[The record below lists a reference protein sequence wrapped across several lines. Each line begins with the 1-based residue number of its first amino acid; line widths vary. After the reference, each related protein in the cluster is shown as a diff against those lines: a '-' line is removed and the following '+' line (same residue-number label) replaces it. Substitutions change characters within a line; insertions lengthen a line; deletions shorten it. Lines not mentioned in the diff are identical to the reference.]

1 MKVDDAEQD
10 WLFYL
15 AQPNKLL
22 LDIEGLTISHQLE
35 LLKQSLSQAEISE
48 RKTSLTNCE
57 NNSVD
62 NFIGENETMNPDDI
76 FVESSRLFK
85 KSRVLDIMSL
95 QIAANLK
102 FNLNL
107 FRVISEMPVKLLARL
122 YRVLV
127 MNTSR
132 FSSVLQPLFEQATNK
147 ENIFIINPYGYY
159 TWSQLNPMTIY
170 GIMSYHIWCLHVS
183 HTSSM
188 LPHPFRNLTPIVS
201 GLTEVP
207 EVAFF
212 ADNRVE
218 VGVVLTRIQESVNQ
232 LNEINSLLDDLNI
245 ARPLPSVFST
255 QDSMFST
262 VFEPKNKSA
271 QEDQNHNGL
280 SDFVL
285 NNSIPLSK
293 SYLSASLNFVL
304 GRYAFQQQQ
313 FAQSQK
319 LFQIAYDEMLDQ
331 KFEYLDEAGA
341 TPKLLHAYLTACKSY
356 TSSECISDEF
366 SLFQSDN
373 QFLETFCRLL
383 EVNTLDS
390 HKDSINIFWIQPWD
404 TSSSKTSVNME
415 SKVCS
420 GILTT
425 IEDHLYQVLLNVDQ
439 FFIDDSSNPYVPIS
453 LGVRNKLE
461 SLCLKQLHNCISLLG
476 DTNDTTR
483 NIPSTKQSNH
493 TKKLLSND
501 KMSIFNSVHQLF
513 TKVHICNTVDRLM
526 SESIELPLS
535 LSTELLMNIPERNSE
550 SSTKKEHRSSSSLSS
565 SSLSS
570 SFSPPFIDVIIGR
583 EFLFDCLTSIIEKLS
598 TSKNPNLSSSSQ
610 FIVICQYV
618 RFLVQEGICLLGNLV
633 HKPLPKSNYELNSI
647 QKNYQDLLKTLVSHK
662 LMDFLPESC
671 RKYIQSI
678 SEAVNSRSSSETE
691 INSDLFCA
699 FIPDPLSDLPNL
711 DIDLDSNLHQ
721 MDSDGLNSPGLGFWA
736 NYEAYQNTG
745 SFRQQVSRGGSP
757 FGIVGDVDM
766 RSLANQ
772 SPSTSF
778 PHMSI
783 PQSHVTGGHG
793 PFVNQP
799 LQTLSRENPLVCD
812 LQVIRHLLITRNP
825 TDINMSVDYLL
836 RSGMTPTGILE
847 LNGSWLP
854 SLHYLASLEIVG
866 PHPTNENSS
875 TNSIDLLLSSS
886 GNIMWGITV
895 LIQLAKGSSIIR
907 HEISPF
913 TGARAFLLAAL
924 NNLASVNS
932 IIPPP
937 SSSSVNHVTTTSGHV
952 VGKQSRLC
960 DAFQWIRAGIRHELL
975 LADLLEFLNPS
986 SFNNFGGNS
995 NQSHSGTKSTLHP
1008 GQVSLNDLIRRVKIC
1023 LCYAAGLSSN
1033 ANSLETKMESMN
1045 LIALSKELITAATC
1059 FLLMV
1064 KECDF
1069 LYPMSI
1075 SSKSISLPSGS
1086 ISFRV
1091 ACAGSLDLIRILL
1104 HFHEVLHPS
1113 SSSHESS
1120 NSTTTSSSTTNAH
1133 VNSEKQNSNHPIK
1146 NILSATVKFGNA
1158 DRLKTVINEFYG
1170 LIIHGCLVS
1179 ANNSI
1184 DTINNL
1190 ALSGS
1195 EQSVLQQQHQRS
1207 SRNYHS
1213 DSLSNRS
1220 GISLPTLY
1228 IISEMLATIDE
1239 IALIMST
1246 VGLKFP
1252 LDNKRVLSNYPSIGL
1267 QLLDYLIIGFAQIT
1281 HQINGKFNLQILE
1294 QVINCFNPANNVE
1307 NIKNDEQMNEDTL
1320 TTTKGT
1326 TTTITTSTTN
1336 TSTDSHSTTKFR
1348 SSRWDKPKDNLS
1360 NTKKHN
1366 NSNKRYHSDSH
1377 ESVTLP
1383 FLDKQL
1389 WILDLETNSS
1399 ICGKSLCDHLNY
1411 FLNWALT
1418 VQPERIDWLIL
1429 RGEIEFFVKNY
1440 RQALSTYLEFGSIVT
1455 DAFSKNVLSVFF
1467 TKELVFRM
1475 MCCLQY
1481 LGLFY
1486 ESVVLSQFGPS
1497 SDESLMDNVIQ
1508 IINSLGENSNGWPI
1522 TQIDTFSTAVINQQ
1536 PCSFDDSTSP
1546 DCLRGSCGGSLLHTT
1561 LDCPDNLI
1569 PYLWNIRLL
1578 SALERSAS
1586 NRGALLQSTKFK
1598 ARINN
1603 PELNANNPDEILL
1616 ENRCALNLGYLRYL
1630 SNVYLI

>member
-1 MKVDDAEQD
+1 MKVDDVEQD

-22 LDIEGLTISHQLE
+22 SDIEGLTISHQLE

-48 RKTSLTNCE
+48 RKTSFTNCE

-62 NFIGENETMNPDDI
+62 NFIGENEIMNPDDI

-85 KSRVLDIMSL
+85 KSKVLDIMSL

-107 FRVISEMPVKLLARL
+107 FRVISEIPIKLLARL

-127 MNTSR
+127 MSTSK
-132 FSSVLQPLFEQATNK
+132 FSSVLQPLFEQAINK
-147 ENIFIINPYGYY
+147 ENIFTINPYGYY

-170 GIMSYHIWCLHVS
+170 GLMSYHIWCLHVS

-201 GLTEVP
+201 GLTEIP
-207 EVAFF
+207 EVVFF

-232 LNEINSLLDDLNI
+232 LNEINNLLDDLNI
-245 ARPLPSVFST
+245 ARPLPSVFSALN
-255 QDSMFST
+255 SMLPT
-262 VFEPKNKSA
+262 VFEPKIKSA
-271 QEDQNHNGL
+271 EDDRNDNSL
-280 SDFVL
+280 SNFVL

-313 FAQSQK
+313 FTQSQK
-319 LFQIAYDEMLDQ
+319 LFQIAYDEMQDQ

-341 TPKLLHAYLTACKSY
+341 TPKLLQAYLSACKSY
-356 TSSECISDEF
+356 TSSDYISNEF

-383 EVNTLDS
+383 EVNTSDS
-390 HKDSINIFWIQPWD
+390 HHKDSINIFWIQPSD
-404 TSSSKTSVNME
+404 TSCTTSVNME
-415 SKVCS
+415 S
-420 GILTT
+420 TT

-439 FFIDDSSNPYVPIS
+439 FFIDDSSSPYIPIS

-461 SLCLKQLHNCISLLG
+461 SLCLKQLHNCTSLLD
-476 DTNDTTR
+476 DTNDTAR
-483 NIPSTKQSNH
+483 NMPSTKQSKH

-501 KMSIFNSVHQLF
+501 KMSIFNAVHQLF
-513 TKVHICNTVDRLM
+513 TKVHICNTVDQLM

-550 SSTKKEHRSSSSLSS
+550 SSTKNEHRSSSSLSS
-565 SSLSS
+565 SS

-583 EFLFDCLTSIIEKLS
+583 EFLFDCLTSIMERLS
-598 TSKNPNLSSSSQ
+598 TKNSNLSSSSQ
-610 FIVICQYV
+610 FIVICQYI
-618 RFLVQEGICLLGNLV
+618 RYLVQEGICLLGNLV

-678 SEAVNSRSSSETE
+678 FQAVNFGSSSETE
-691 INSDLFCA
+691 VKSDPICA
-699 FIPDPLSDLPNL
+699 FIPDLLSDLPSL
-711 DIDLDSNLHQ
+711 DIDLDSNLYQ
-721 MDSDGLNSPGLGFWA
+721 IDPDGLNSLGLGFWA
-736 NYEAYQNTG
+736 DYEVYQNTT
-745 SFRQQVSRGGSP
+745 SFRQQISRGGSP

-772 SPSTSF
+772 NQSPSTSF

-783 PQSHVTGGHG
+783 PQSRVTGGHG
-793 PFVNQP
+793 PFVHQS
-799 LQTLSRENPLVCD
+799 LQTYTRENPLVCD
-812 LQVIRHLLITRNP
+812 LQVMRHLLITRNP
-825 TDINMSVDYLL
+825 TDVNMSVDYLL
-836 RSGMTPTGILE
+836 RSGMTPNGILE

-875 TNSIDLLLSSS
+875 TNPIDLLLSSS

-907 HEISPF
+907 HEMSPF

-924 NNLASVNS
+924 NNLASINPIV
-932 IIPPP
+932 PPP

-952 VGKQSRLC
+952 VAKQSRPC

-975 LADLLEFLNPS
+975 LVDLL
-986 SFNNFGGNS
+986 
-995 NQSHSGTKSTLHP
+995 SHSITKSTLHP

-1075 SSKSISLPSGS
+1075 PSKSISLPSGS
-1086 ISFRV
+1086 ISFCV

-1104 HFHEVLHPS
+1104 HFHEVLHS
-1113 SSSHESS
+1113 SSLSHESS
-1120 NSTTTSSSTTNAH
+1120 NSTTTTSSSTTTTNSP
-1133 VNSEKQNSNHPIK
+1133 VNSEKQNSNHSIK

-1184 DTINNL
+1184 DTVNNL

-1195 EQSVLQQQHQRS
+1195 EQSALQQQHQRS
-1207 SRNYHS
+1207 SRNY
-1213 DSLSNRS
+1213 DPDTLSNRS
-1220 GISLPTLY
+1220 GISLSSLY
-1228 IISEMLATIDE
+1228 IIGEMLATIDE
-1239 IALIMST
+1239 ISILMST

-1252 LDNKRVLSNYPSIGL
+1252 LDNKRILSNYSFIGL

-1281 HQINGKFNLQILE
+1281 HQICGKFNLQILE
-1294 QVINCFNPANNVE
+1294 QIINCFNTVNNVE
-1307 NIKNDEQMNEDTL
+1307 NIKNDEQVNEDTL

-1326 TTTITTSTTN
+1326 TTTITTSVTN
-1336 TSTDSHSTTKFR
+1336 TDSQSTTKFR

-1360 NTKKHN
+1360 TTKKHN
-1366 NSNKRYHSDSH
+1366 NSNKQYHSDSH
-1377 ESVTLP
+1377 ECVS

-1399 ICGKSLCDHLNY
+1399 ICGESLCDHLNY
-1411 FLNWALT
+1411 FLNWGLT
-1418 VQPERIDWLIL
+1418 ARPERIDWLIL

-1440 RQALSTYLEFGSIVT
+1440 RQALSTYLEFGSVVT

-1497 SDESLMDNVIQ
+1497 SDESLVDNVIQ

-1522 TQIDTFSTAVINQQ
+1522 TQTDTFSTTVINQQ
-1536 PCSFDDSTSP
+1536 PCSFDNSTSA

-1561 LDCPDNLI
+1561 LDCPDSLV

-1586 NRGALLQSTKFK
+1586 NRGALLLSTKFK

-1616 ENRCALNLGYLRYL
+1616 ENRCALNLEYLRYL

>member
-1 MKVDDAEQD
+1 MKVDDVEQD

-22 LDIEGLTISHQLE
+22 SDIEGLTISHQLE

-48 RKTSLTNCE
+48 RKTSFTNCE

-62 NFIGENETMNPDDI
+62 NFIGENEIMNPDDI

-85 KSRVLDIMSL
+85 KSKVLDIMSL

-107 FRVISEMPVKLLARL
+107 FRVISEIPIKLLARL

-127 MNTSR
+127 MSTSK
-132 FSSVLQPLFEQATNK
+132 FSSVLQPLFEQAINK
-147 ENIFIINPYGYY
+147 ENIFTINPYGYY

-170 GIMSYHIWCLHVS
+170 GLMSYHIWCLH
-183 HTSSM
+183 
-188 LPHPFRNLTPIVS
+188 I
-201 GLTEVP
+201 P
-207 EVAFF
+207 EVVFF

-232 LNEINSLLDDLNI
+232 LNEINNLLDDLNI
-245 ARPLPSVFST
+245 ARPLPSVFSALN
-255 QDSMFST
+255 SMLPT
-262 VFEPKNKSA
+262 VFEPKIKSA
-271 QEDQNHNGL
+271 EDDRNDNSL
-280 SDFVL
+280 SNFVL

-313 FAQSQK
+313 FTQSQK
-319 LFQIAYDEMLDQ
+319 LFQIAYDEMQDQ

-341 TPKLLHAYLTACKSY
+341 TPKLLQAYLSACKSY
-356 TSSECISDEF
+356 TSSDYISNEF

-383 EVNTLDS
+383 EVNTSDS
-390 HKDSINIFWIQPWD
+390 HHKDSINIFWIQPSD
-404 TSSSKTSVNME
+404 TSCTTSVNME
-415 SKVCS
+415 S
-420 GILTT
+420 TT

-439 FFIDDSSNPYVPIS
+439 FFIDDSSSPYIPIS

-461 SLCLKQLHNCISLLG
+461 SLCLKQLHNCTSLLD
-476 DTNDTTR
+476 DTNDTAR
-483 NIPSTKQSNH
+483 NMPSTKQSKH

-501 KMSIFNSVHQLF
+501 KMSIFNAVHQLF
-513 TKVHICNTVDRLM
+513 TKVHICNTVDQLM

-550 SSTKKEHRSSSSLSS
+550 SSTKNEHRSSSSLSS
-565 SSLSS
+565 SS

-583 EFLFDCLTSIIEKLS
+583 EFLFDCLTSIMERLS
-598 TSKNPNLSSSSQ
+598 TKNSNLSSSSQ
-610 FIVICQYV
+610 FIVICQYI
-618 RFLVQEGICLLGNLV
+618 RYLVQEGICLLGNLV

-662 LMDFLPESC
+662 LRWFILYMYRHILSFIQMDFLPESC

-678 SEAVNSRSSSETE
+678 FQAVNFGSSSETE
-691 INSDLFCA
+691 VKSDPICA
-699 FIPDPLSDLPNL
+699 FIPDLLSDLPSL
-711 DIDLDSNLHQ
+711 DIDLDSNLYQ
-721 MDSDGLNSPGLGFWA
+721 IDPDGLNSLGLGFWA
-736 NYEAYQNTG
+736 DYEVYQNTT
-745 SFRQQVSRGGSP
+745 SFRQQISRGGSP

-772 SPSTSF
+772 NQSPSTSF

-783 PQSHVTGGHG
+783 PQSRVTGGHG
-793 PFVNQP
+793 PFVHQS
-799 LQTLSRENPLVCD
+799 LQTYTRENPLVCD
-812 LQVIRHLLITRNP
+812 LQVMRHLLITRNP
-825 TDINMSVDYLL
+825 TDVNMSVDYLL
-836 RSGMTPTGILE
+836 RSGMTPNGILE

-875 TNSIDLLLSSS
+875 TNPIDLLLSSS

-907 HEISPF
+907 HEMSPF

-924 NNLASVNS
+924 NNLASINPIV
-932 IIPPP
+932 PPP

-952 VGKQSRLC
+952 VAKQSRPC

-975 LADLLEFLNPS
+975 LVDLLEFLNPS
-986 SFNNFGGNS
+986 SFNNFGGNN
-995 NQSHSGTKSTLHP
+995 NQSHSITKSTLHP

-1075 SSKSISLPSGS
+1075 PSKSISLPSGS
-1086 ISFRV
+1086 ISFCV

-1104 HFHEVLHPS
+1104 HFHEVLHS
-1113 SSSHESS
+1113 SSLSHESS
-1120 NSTTTSSSTTNAH
+1120 NSTTTTSSSTTTTNSP
-1133 VNSEKQNSNHPIK
+1133 VNSEKQNSNHSIK

-1184 DTINNL
+1184 DTVNNL

-1195 EQSVLQQQHQRS
+1195 EQSALQQQHQRS
-1207 SRNYHS
+1207 SRNY
-1213 DSLSNRS
+1213 DPDTLSNRS
-1220 GISLPTLY
+1220 GISLSSLY
-1228 IISEMLATIDE
+1228 IIGEMLATIDE
-1239 IALIMST
+1239 ISILMST

-1252 LDNKRVLSNYPSIGL
+1252 LDNKRILSNYSFIGL

-1281 HQINGKFNLQILE
+1281 HQICGKFNLQILE
-1294 QVINCFNPANNVE
+1294 QIINCFNTVNNVE
-1307 NIKNDEQMNEDTL
+1307 NIKNDEQVNEDTL

-1326 TTTITTSTTN
+1326 TTTITTSVTN
-1336 TSTDSHSTTKFR
+1336 TDSQSTTKFR

-1360 NTKKHN
+1360 TTKKHN
-1366 NSNKRYHSDSH
+1366 NSNKQYHSDSH
-1377 ESVTLP
+1377 ECVS

-1399 ICGKSLCDHLNY
+1399 ICGESLCDHLNY
-1411 FLNWALT
+1411 FLNWGLT
-1418 VQPERIDWLIL
+1418 ARPERIDWLIL

-1440 RQALSTYLEFGSIVT
+1440 RQALSTYLEFGSVVT

-1467 TKELVFRM
+1467 TKEVLR
-1475 MCCLQY
+1475 
-1481 LGLFY
+1481 FY
-1486 ESVVLSQFGPS
+1486 YC
-1497 SDESLMDNVIQ
+1497 D
-1508 IINSLGENSNGWPI
+1508 GENSNGWPI
-1522 TQIDTFSTAVINQQ
+1522 TQTDTFSTTVINQQ
-1536 PCSFDDSTSP
+1536 PCSFDNSTSA

-1561 LDCPDNLI
+1561 LDCPDSLV

-1586 NRGALLQSTKFK
+1586 NRGALLLSTKFK
-1598 ARINN
+1598 GNN
-1603 PELNANNPDEILL
+1603 CSVVLIYD
-1616 ENRCALNLGYLRYL
+1616 RFL
-1630 SNVYLI
+1630 SS

>member
-1 MKVDDAEQD
+1 MKVDDVEQD

-22 LDIEGLTISHQLE
+22 SDIEGLTISHQLE

-85 KSRVLDIMSL
+85 KSKVLDIISL

-107 FRVISEMPVKLLARL
+107 FRVISEMPIKLLARL

-127 MNTSR
+127 MSTSR
-132 FSSVLQPLFEQATNK
+132 FSSVLQPLFENAINK

-159 TWSQLNPMTIY
+159 RWSQLNPMTIY
-170 GIMSYHIWCLHVS
+170 GLMSYHIWCLHVS

-201 GLTEVP
+201 GLTEIP

-245 ARPLPSVFST
+245 ARPLPSVFSALN
-255 QDSMFST
+255 SMFPT
-262 VFEPKNKSA
+262 VFEPKIKSA
-271 QEDQNHNGL
+271 QDDQNHNGL

-313 FAQSQK
+313 FTQSQK
-319 LFQIAYDEMLDQ
+319 LFQIAYDEMQDQ
-331 KFEYLDEAGA
+331 
-341 TPKLLHAYLTACKSY
+341 
-356 TSSECISDEF
+356 
-366 SLFQSDN
+366 
-373 QFLETFCRLL
+373 
-383 EVNTLDS
+383 
-390 HKDSINIFWIQPWD
+390 
-404 TSSSKTSVNME
+404 
-415 SKVCS
+415 
-420 GILTT
+420 
-425 IEDHLYQVLLNVDQ
+425 
-439 FFIDDSSNPYVPIS
+439 
-453 LGVRNKLE
+453 
-461 SLCLKQLHNCISLLG
+461 
-476 DTNDTTR
+476 
-483 NIPSTKQSNH
+483 
-493 TKKLLSND
+493 
-501 KMSIFNSVHQLF
+501 
-513 TKVHICNTVDRLM
+513 KVHICNTVDRLM
-526 SESIELPLS
+526 FESIELPLS
-535 LSTELLMNIPERNSE
+535 LSTELLMNIPERNFE
-550 SSTKKEHRSSSSLSS
+550 SSTKKEHRSSSSSS
-565 SSLSS
+565 SS

-583 EFLFDCLTSIIEKLS
+583 EFLFDCLTSIMEKLS
-598 TSKNPNLSSSSQ
+598 AKNSNLSSSSQ

-618 RFLVQEGICLLGNLV
+618 KYLVQEGICLLGNLV

-671 RKYIQSI
+671 GKYIQSI
-678 SEAVNSRSSSETE
+678 FQAVNSASSSETE
-691 INSDLFCA
+691 VNSNPICA
-699 FIPDPLSDLPNL
+699 FIPDLLSDLPNL
-711 DIDLDSNLHQ
+711 DIDLDSNLYQ
-721 MDSDGLNSPGLGFWA
+721 IDSDGLNSLGLGFWA
-736 NYEAYQNTG
+736 DYEVYQNTA
-745 SFRQQVSRGGSP
+745 SFRQQVPRGGSP

-772 SPSTSF
+772 HQSPSTSF

-783 PQSHVTGGHG
+783 PQSRVTGGHG
-793 PFVNQP
+793 PFVHQS
-799 LQTLSRENPLVCD
+799 LQTFTRENPLVCD

-825 TDINMSVDYLL
+825 TDVNMSVDYLL
-836 RSGMTPTGILE
+836 RSGMTPNGILE

-866 PHPTNENSS
+866 PHPINENSS
-875 TNSIDLLLSSS
+875 TNPIDLLLSSS

-907 HEISPF
+907 HEMSPF

-924 NNLASVNS
+924 NNLASINPIV
-932 IIPPP
+932 PPP

-952 VGKQSRLC
+952 VGKQSRPC

-975 LADLLEFLNPS
+975 LVDLLEFLNPS
-986 SFNNFGGNS
+986 SFNNFGGNN
-995 NQSHSGTKSTLHP
+995 NQSHSITKSTLHP

-1045 LIALSKELITAATC
+1045 LIALSKELIAAATC

-1075 SSKSISLPSGS
+1075 PSKSISLPSGS
-1086 ISFRV
+1086 ISFCV

-1104 HFHEVLHPS
+1104 HFHEVLHS
-1113 SSSHESS
+1113 SSVSHESS
-1120 NSTTTSSSTTNAH
+1120 NSTTTSSSSSSSSSSTTTTTTNSH
-1133 VNSEKQNSNHPIK
+1133 VNSEKQNSNHSIK

-1207 SRNYHS
+1207 SRNYHP
-1213 DSLSNRS
+1213 DTLSNRS
-1220 GISLPTLY
+1220 GISLSSLY
-1228 IISEMLATIDE
+1228 IIGEMLATIDE
-1239 IALIMST
+1239 ISLLMST

-1252 LDNKRVLSNYPSIGL
+1252 LDNKRILSNYSFIGL

-1281 HQINGKFNLQILE
+1281 HQICGKFNLQILE
-1294 QVINCFNPANNVE
+1294 QIINCFITVNNVE
-1307 NIKNDEQMNEDTL
+1307 NIKNNEQVNEDTL

-1326 TTTITTSTTN
+1326 TTTITTSVTN
-1336 TSTDSHSTTKFR
+1336 TSTDSQSTTRFR

-1360 NTKKHN
+1360 TTKKHN

-1377 ESVTLP
+1377 ECVS

-1411 FLNWALT
+1411 FLNWGLT
-1418 VQPERIDWLIL
+1418 ARPERIDWLIL

-1440 RQALSTYLEFGSIVT
+1440 RQALSTYLEFGSVVT

-1497 SDESLMDNVIQ
+1497 SDESLVDNVIQ

-1536 PCSFDDSTSP
+1536 PCSFDNSTSA

-1561 LDCPDNLI
+1561 LDCPDSLI

-1616 ENRCALNLGYLRYL
+1616 ENRCALNLEYLRYL